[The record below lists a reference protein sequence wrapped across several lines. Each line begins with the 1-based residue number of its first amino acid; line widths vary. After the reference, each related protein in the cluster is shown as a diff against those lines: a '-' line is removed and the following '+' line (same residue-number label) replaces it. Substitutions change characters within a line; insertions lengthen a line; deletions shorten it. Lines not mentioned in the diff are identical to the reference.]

1 MLPFNTGGK
10 QALEDCGAL
19 FALFSNLTCKTLI
32 PERLVVFDRVRRKR
46 VNKQQIVSSVP
57 TEKVKY
63 LADKLNMNQGTT
75 DVSKTENAKRFI
87 GGARGMSRCKGVE
100 EYLLICRQI

>member
-32 PERLVVFDRVRRKR
+32 PERLIMFDRVRRKR

-75 DVSKTENAKRFI
+75 DVSKTENARKFI
-87 GGARGMSRCKGVE
+87 GRAQDMTSLKDATKF
-100 EYLLICRQI
+100 